1 MSAKS
6 QLHSLFKQPHID
18 HHENL
23 YMNQRGTGLQLA
35 FACIGWCVSF
45 YASYCGFLRDSWLFR
60 VFFSSNCLL
69 HAKSSLNVAKLYP
82 TQVFRL
88 FICQED
94 GSDTVTW
101 SLHLSWGISLIHEFP
116 DSLEVPVKRLIRS
129 WIHNC
134 CRCSVVI
141 SARLY
146 QPTPQTRS
154 QISGT
159 PPKISTPLHLA
170 VKIANKIDNVYW
182 ILAFNSWL
190 EKAPGIKL

>member
-1 MSAKS
+1 MRLTVVSYETVGCFVYFSHPTDSSARQEQFERRKTVS
-6 QLHSLFKQPHID
+6 HA
-18 HHENL
+18 
-23 YMNQRGTGLQLA
+23 GLSTIHLSRRWKRH
-35 FACIGWCVSF
+35 GYV
-45 YASYCGFLRDSWLFR
+45 
-60 VFFSSNCLL
+60 
-69 HAKSSLNVAKLYP
+69 
-82 TQVFRL
+82 
-88 FICQED
+88 
-94 GSDTVTW
+94 
-101 SLHLSWGISLIHEFP
+101 HLSWGISLIHEFP

-159 PPKISTPLHLA
+159 PPKISTPPHLA
-170 VKIANKIDNVYW
+170 VKIANKIDIVYW